1 MFSEECPICYDLN
14 LTLIPFL
21 VCCKNG
27 KLCCDNCVKKIQT
40 ISNHCPYCFK
50 SLNVSQN
57 YYKVLSYKLLNFIEI
72 IIICL
77 ITYIYLKI
85 YLYFETCSIEEIKLN
100 KLKLCLEKHSLDYI
114 LERNKSSELFDLN
127 SCRWV

>member
-1 MFSEECPICYDLN
+1 MFPEECPICYNLN

-27 KLCCDNCVKKIQT
+27 KLCCDNCVKKIHT

-57 YYKVLSYKLLNFIEI
+57 YYKELSYKLLNFIEI

-114 LERNKSSELFDLN
+114 LERNDHSQFFDLN
-127 SCRWV
+127 ICEWV

>member
-1 MFSEECPICYDLN
+1 MFSEECPICYDFN
-14 LTLIPFL
+14 STLMPFL

-27 KLCCDNCVKKIQT
+27 KLCCKNCVKKIKT

-57 YYKVLSYKLLNFIEI
+57 YYKSLVNIIEI

-77 ITYIYLKI
+77 ITYIFLKI

-114 LERNKSSELFDLN
+114 LERNDHSQFFDLIL
-127 SCRWV
+127 CEWI